1 MHCHVRVVRPCR
13 RPSTAPARQRPLLG
27 PPLSVASPLSC
38 ICGYSATAALAQE
51 ACLPT
56 WGQLGSPCSSFG
68 TGIQRCLPR
77 VAAHSSRGH
86 RSLGAVSVGW
96 PLGTLRCRN
105 RQITER
111 EVGERVAE
119 VSRLGG
125 GHKLLGWREHPGP
138 GRFPRPGGQS
148 GTLGISSL
156 LTGPHRALVKPHRD
170 ETPALECVWQ
180 PYHLLSSRK

>member
-1 MHCHVRVVRPCR
+1 M
-13 RPSTAPARQRPLLG
+13 
-27 PPLSVASPLSC
+27 
-38 ICGYSATAALAQE
+38 
-51 ACLPT
+51 
-56 WGQLGSPCSSFG
+56 
-68 TGIQRCLPR
+68 
-77 VAAHSSRGH
+77 
-86 RSLGAVSVGW
+86 SVGW

-105 RQITER
+105 HQITER